1 MARLIEDGQ
10 AGPCVVV
17 AVLVRDRL
25 RHLNAPPVTP
35 SLFDSLDEVLGA
47 KPDVVVEAAG
57 HDAVRA
63 HVPEVLRR
71 GVDVLC
77 ISIGALADPGVLR
90 EITAAARAGRSRM
103 LLASGAVG
111 SLDALRAA
119 RTLGLNAVKH
129 TIRKPLAAL
138 PDAPRPKADGD
149 VLVFNG
155 TARAAALQFPA
166 NANVVAA
173 VGLAGLGL
181 DETQVEIIGSST
193 AVRNTHE
200 IHAAGAFGELAF
212 QISNR
217 PDPVN
222 PRSSMLAAGSLAAA
236 LAGLRAPVSWA
247 S

>member
-1 MARLIEDGQ
+1 M
-10 AGPCVVV
+10 V
-17 AVLVRDRL
+17 AVLVRDRD
-25 RHLNAPPVTP
+25 RHSNAAPVTS
-35 SLFDSLDEVLGA
+35 SLVDSLDDLLSA
-47 KPDVVVEAAG
+47 TPDVVVEAAG

-63 HVPEVLRR
+63 HAPAVLRR

-77 ISIGALADPGVLR
+77 ISIGALADPDLLG
-90 EITAAARAGRSRM
+90 EITAAARAGRSRL

-119 RTLGLNAVKH
+119 RTLGLDAVKH
-129 TIRKPLAAL
+129 TIRKPLDAL
-138 PDAPRPKADGD
+138 PELPRSLADEE
-149 VLVFNG
+149 VLVFTG

-193 AVRNTHE
+193 AVRNAHE
-200 IHAAGAFGELAF
+200 IHAAGAFGEMTF

-217 PDPVN
+217 RDPAN

-236 LAGLRAPVSWA
+236 LIGLTAPVCWA

>member
-1 MARLIEDGQ
+1 M
-10 AGPCVVV
+10 PS
-17 AVLVRDRL
+17 
-25 RHLNAPPVTP
+25 
-35 SLFDSLDEVLGA
+35 SLFDSLDDVLAATPG
-47 KPDVVVEAAG
+47 VVVEAAG

-77 ISIGALADPGVLR
+77 ISIGALADPDVLR
-90 EITAAARAGRSRM
+90 EVTAAARAGRSKL

-119 RTLGLNAVKH
+119 RTLGLDAVTH

-138 PDAPRPKADGD
+138 PEANRSGADEE
-149 VLVFNG
+149 VVVFNG
-155 TARAAALQFPA
+155 TARTAALQFPA

-181 DETQVEIIGSST
+181 DETRVQIIGAST
-193 AVRNTHE
+193 AARNTHE
-200 IHAAGAFGELAF
+200 IHAAGAFGELTF
-212 QISNR
+212 QIANR
-217 PDPVN
+217 PDPAN

-236 LAGLRAPVSWA
+236 LTGLTAPVTWA

>member
-1 MARLIEDGQ
+1 LARLIAEGQ

-17 AVLVRDRL
+17 AVLVRDPG
-25 RHLNAPPVTP
+25 RHVNAALLP
-35 SLFDSLDEVLGA
+35 SSLVDSLGDVLDA
-47 KPDVVVEAAG
+47 RPDVVVEAAG

-63 HVPEVLRR
+63 HVAEVLHR

-77 ISIGALADPGVLR
+77 ISIGALADPDLLR
-90 EITAAARAGRSRM
+90 EVTAAARAGRSRL

-119 RTLGLNAVKH
+119 RALGLDTVTH

-138 PDAPRPKADGD
+138 PEAPASQSDKE
-149 VLVFNG
+149 VVVFTG
-155 TARAAALQFPA
+155 TARAAALKFPA

-181 DETQVEIIGSST
+181 DETRVEIIGSPT
-193 AVRNTHE
+193 AVRNTHQ
-200 IHAAGAFGELAF
+200 IHAAGAFGELTF

-217 PDPVN
+217 PDPAN
-222 PRSSMLAAGSLAAA
+222 PRSSVLAAGSLAAA
-236 LAGLRAPVSWA
+236 LAGLTAPVSWA